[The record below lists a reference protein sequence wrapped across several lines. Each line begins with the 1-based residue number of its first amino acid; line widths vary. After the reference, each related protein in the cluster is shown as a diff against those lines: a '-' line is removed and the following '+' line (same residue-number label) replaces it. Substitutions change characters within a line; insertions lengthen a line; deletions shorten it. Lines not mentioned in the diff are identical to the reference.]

1 MELKTIKDL
10 WKEIANT
17 LINQFCEYFN
27 WKPREK
33 ENCLFSSLFGGV
45 ELAELVLKGSV

>member
-10 WKEIANT
+10 RKEIANT

-33 ENCLFSSLFGGV
+33 DNRVFGYLFGGV
-45 ELAELVLKGSV
+45 ELAEPS